1 MANII
6 RDVSDLGDDERR
18 ALEHV
23 LGQPLS
29 DDQQVVIGLQPVH
42 QPTNASQAVTSPSET
57 IPAWWKVYEGLS
69 DTEIDDL
76 DAAIRHRA
84 DLTRPIA

>member
-23 LGQPLS
+23 LGQSLS
-29 DDQQVVIGLQPVH
+29 DDQQIVIGLQSVPE
-42 QPTNASQAVTSPSET
+42 PTNASHAVPSPSET

-69 DTEIDDL
+69 TCE
-76 DAAIRHRA
+76 
-84 DLTRPIA
+84 TP